1 MVKLASVFASSLG
14 MAFLAVAGHRIEAS
28 EQAPKPDSPEVQQLL
43 EAAKKSAGTEWAEA
57 FDFICALNA
66 GRANSP
72 TDPVIEPTKVFDNLY
87 VIGRTST
94 AVWAVTTSAG
104 IVLIDAGYGDQLESV
119 LLPGMKTLGL
129 DPGQVKYVIVGHGH
143 GDHFGGAAYF
153 QQRGALI
160 ASQNSSPQF
169 SQLCI
174 MLAHGRDRR
183 MRTALAPGH

>member
-1 MVKLASVFASSLG
+1 VLNAAYVFASLLVV
-14 MAFLAVAGHRIEAS
+14 ALLAVTGNRIDAAQ
-28 EQAPKPDSPEVQQLL
+28 QAAKPDSPEVQQLL
-43 EAAKKSAGTEWAEA
+43 EAAKKSAGTEWDEA

-129 DPGQVKYVIVGHGH
+129 DPGK
-143 GDHFGGAAYF
+143 
-153 QQRGALI
+153 
-160 ASQNSSPQF
+160 
-169 SQLCI
+169 
-174 MLAHGRDRR
+174 
-183 MRTALAPGH
+183 

>member
-1 MVKLASVFASSLG
+1 MLNAAYVFASLLVV
-14 MAFLAVAGHRIEAS
+14 ALLAVTGNRIEAAQ
-28 EQAPKPDSPEVQQLL
+28 QAAKPDSPEVQQLL

-119 LLPGMKTLGL
+119 LLPGMKWYNCT
-129 DPGQVKYVIVGHGH
+129 
-143 GDHFGGAAYF
+143 
-153 QQRGALI
+153 
-160 ASQNSSPQF
+160 
-169 SQLCI
+169 
-174 MLAHGRDRR
+174 
-183 MRTALAPGH
+183 